1 MFTNESRTGA
11 ACGDAANSDAGRG
24 DTACVDAAGWGDAGR
39 GDPEWG
45 AAAIS
50 DAGGDTGR
58 GDPGW
63 DASALGDAGWGDAGL
78 GGAGCVGVAVRLGRI
93 ESELAAIRA
102 VIEASAGAGLGAAL
116 VGEELADATVGLY
129 RLGAK
134 VAAVHRA
141 ALSVVESSQMVLP
154 HGAGTVTAWVKQS
167 HVLDHGPARA
177 MCTESAWL
185 AEHRLIAAGFAAGEV
200 SAAHVRMLC
209 QEARRSPHRGAALSG
224 VEQPLVVAAAR
235 MSVGG
240 LRRWLRGV
248 LDAVDPLTPDRDA
261 ADAHTHRGVWLA
273 QVGDVWDLR
282 GTLPADTGGALA
294 AALHAHMDQVG
305 RADPQSRDLDTPAAR
320 RADALVE
327 LVQAGVGANVTSS
340 AGQGRTLIHVL
351 VPAQSPTGAR
361 FEPTHVCP
369 DGSVIPWWLLGPS
382 YRVPNG
388 PGAGPLA
395 PSDLQ
400 RLTCDGWVQR
410 FTVTDDSVPVD
421 VGRRTRLIPPALRA
435 ALEMRDGGCVIP
447 GCDRPPGWCQ
457 AHHVIHWSH
466 GGPTDQSNLAL
477 ICARHHTE
485 LHQGHWHIT
494 MINNQPHAI
503 HTTHKRRR

>member
-1 MFTNESRTGA
+1 MFTHESRAGA
-11 ACGDAANSDAGRG
+11 ACGDAAKRDAGRG
-24 DTACVDAAGWGDAGR
+24 DAGLGDAGRGDAGLGDAGRGDAGRSDAAAGGAGWGDAG
-39 GDPEWG
+39 
-45 AAAIS
+45 
-50 DAGGDTGR
+50 
-58 GDPGW
+58 
-63 DASALGDAGWGDAGL
+63 
-78 GGAGCVGVAVRLGRI
+78 CVDVAVRLGRI

-102 VIEASAGAGLGAAL
+102 VVEASAGAGLGAAL

-185 AEHRLIAAGFAAGEV
+185 AEHRLVAAGFAAGEV

-248 LDAVDPLTPDRDA
+248 LDAVDPLTPDQDA
-261 ADAHTHRGVWLA
+261 ADDHTHRGVWLA

-305 RADPQSRDLDTPAAR
+305 RADPQSRVGDTPAAR

-395 PSDLQ
+395 PSELQ

-410 FTVTDDSVPVD
+410 FSVTDDSVPVD

-477 ICARHHTE
+477 LCARHHTE

-494 MINNQPHAI
+494 MINNQPQAI
-503 HTTHKRRR
+503 HTTPHRRR